1 MEEKIGIFWFRQDL
15 RLHDNLAIL
24 DLIKDCDK
32 IIPVYIFDN
41 DAIIGSA
48 SKWWLY
54 YSLDSLDK
62 SLRLKNSRL
71 FYFNGQPYKILK
83 TISHDHKI
91 SNIYWNR
98 LYDKYSI
105 ERDSKIKEN
114 LKKLNINVKTYQG
127 SLINEP
133 WKIKNKSNSF
143 FKVFTPFWKT
153 CLEENQPIKLLSPPS
168 KIETLFIKSSLL
180 ASKDDFKLFDQ
191 KATWINKLALNW
203 VPGEEQALKNFK
215 NFKNKVIE
223 NYSDGRDRPD
233 KNYTSKLSPYLHF
246 GEISPERI
254 FEEIK
259 KKKIIKNKSKKKFL
273 AEIGWREFSY
283 YLLYHFKNLDTENFQ
298 KKFDKFPWLF
308 DKNLFT
314 RWKKGQT
321 GFPIV
326 DAGMR
331 QLWET
336 GYIHNRVRMIVAS
349 FLVKNLQIHWHYGR
363 DWFWECLVDADL
375 ASNSASW
382 QWVAGSGADAAP
394 YFRIFNPVL
403 QSKKFDPEGEY
414 IRKYIPEL
422 SRIESKYIHSP
433 WEKQNNE
440 YIQPIIDLKVS
451 REKALSFY
459 NQISKS

>member
-233 KNYTSKLSPYLHF
+233 KNYTSKLSPYLH
-246 GEISPERI
+246 
-254 FEEIK
+254 
-259 KKKIIKNKSKKKFL
+259 
-273 AEIGWREFSY
+273 
-283 YLLYHFKNLDTENFQ
+283 
-298 KKFDKFPWLF
+298 
-308 DKNLFT
+308 
-314 RWKKGQT
+314 
-321 GFPIV
+321 
-326 DAGMR
+326 
-331 QLWET
+331 
-336 GYIHNRVRMIVAS
+336 
-349 FLVKNLQIHWHYGR
+349 
-363 DWFWECLVDADL
+363 
-375 ASNSASW
+375 
-382 QWVAGSGADAAP
+382 
-394 YFRIFNPVL
+394 
-403 QSKKFDPEGEY
+403 
-414 IRKYIPEL
+414 
-422 SRIESKYIHSP
+422 
-433 WEKQNNE
+433 
-440 YIQPIIDLKVS
+440 
-451 REKALSFY
+451 
-459 NQISKS
+459 